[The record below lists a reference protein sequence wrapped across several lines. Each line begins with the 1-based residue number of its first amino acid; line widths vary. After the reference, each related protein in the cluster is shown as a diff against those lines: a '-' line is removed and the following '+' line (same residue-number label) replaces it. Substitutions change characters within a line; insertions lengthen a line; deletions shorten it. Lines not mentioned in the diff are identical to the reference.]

1 MHSPHDTTVAI
12 SHSEKLYTEARHPK
26 SFISLDKTDHLLNN
40 KRDAYYAGEVIA
52 AWVKRY
58 LHP

>member
-12 SHSEKLYTEARHPK
+12 SHAEKLYTEARHPK